1 MHPNTMQEI
10 ARQRRTD
17 LIHQADLHRL
27 AVLARAPKTDRGSEP
42 SRLSRF
48 TRHLA
53 IAR

>member
-1 MHPNTMQEI
+1 MHPDAMQEI

-17 LIHQADLHRL
+17 MILEADRHRL
-27 AVLARAPKTDRGSEP
+27 AVLARAPKTDRGPEP
-42 SRLSRF
+42 SRLKRF

>member
-1 MHPNTMQEI
+1 MHPEAVQEI

-17 LIHQADLHRL
+17 LIDEADRRRL
-27 AVLARAPKTDRGSEP
+27 AVLARAPKTDRGPES
-42 SRLSRF
+42 SRLRRF